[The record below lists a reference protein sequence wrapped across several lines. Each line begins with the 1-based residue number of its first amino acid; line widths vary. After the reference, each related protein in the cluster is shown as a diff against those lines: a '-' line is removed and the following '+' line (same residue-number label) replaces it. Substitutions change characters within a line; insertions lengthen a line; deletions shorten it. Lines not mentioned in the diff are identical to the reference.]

1 MHETWSQLE
10 HDAFVVEEQGFDIV
24 SGIVGMLVTTV
35 PLAVGV
41 ATDQLQV
48 GMSAALG
55 AMNVVLGTPTR
66 GPHQLRWGSITLAGT
81 VAATAIATLLAP
93 YPLALLTATVA
104 IVAATAELRRFG
116 RSGAMTGFIIGAVL
130 VINGGLPEAPDLPRT
145 VAAAGGGGAG
155 LVLALAATE
164 LRRRVLSS
172 GGTAP
177 ADPPS
182 PIPPT
187 RLHAHAARTSIAVGA
202 GQWLA
207 HVTGLMF
214 GYWVPLT
221 TLAVLQPE
229 PHASWVRMVQRSAGT
244 LVGAGIVAF
253 VLTVTTAPWVLV
265 GCVGAASLS
274 LFALRE
280 RSYYWLVL
288 CLTPTALLIIG
299 TGVPV
304 DATVA
309 GTRVLATA
317 IGIAFAAAATG
328 ATAWWVARHPEHT
341 VPSPAPASSSPPAT

>member
-55 AMNVVLGTPTR
+55 AMNVVLGTPR
-66 GPHQLRWGSITLAGT
+66 RAPHQLRWGSITLAGT

-93 YPLALLTATVA
+93 CPLALVVATVA

-130 VINGGLPEAPDLPRT
+130 VINGGRPRRPT
-145 VAAAGGGGAG
+145 CPGPWPPPAVEVRGWCWRWRRRSCGAG
-155 LVLALAATE
+155 CSPAVAPRPPI
-164 LRRRVLSS
+164 RRR
-172 GGTAP
+172 
-177 ADPPS
+177 PS
-182 PIPPT
+182 
-187 RLHAHAARTSIAVGA
+187 RRRGSAHARTSIAVGA

-341 VPSPAPASSSPPAT
+341 VPLPAPASSPPPAT